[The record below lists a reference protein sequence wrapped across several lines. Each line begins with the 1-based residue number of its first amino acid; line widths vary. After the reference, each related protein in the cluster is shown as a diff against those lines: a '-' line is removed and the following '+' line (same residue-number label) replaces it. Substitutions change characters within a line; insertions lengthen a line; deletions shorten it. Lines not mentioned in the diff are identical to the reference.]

1 MLFPELYKIMVN
13 KVTFMVLGG
22 GSSQF
27 LPLDL
32 PLVAMPR
39 LQNQAAQQQSVREKS
54 LMHAAHEKC
63 LALLER
69 C

>member
-27 LPLDL
+27 LPLDP

-39 LQNQAAQQQSVREKS
+39 LQNQAAQ
-54 LMHAAHEKC
+54 
-63 LALLER
+63 
-69 C
+69 

>member
-22 GSSQF
+22 GGSSQF
-27 LPLDL
+27 LPLDP

-39 LQNQAAQQQSVREKS
+39 LQNQAAK
-54 LMHAAHEKC
+54 
-63 LALLER
+63 
-69 C
+69 